1 MARKNNEL
9 RFLKTGGDLTLIA
22 GHKAK
27 AANGREMFRSSSG
40 QTYEAYKTLKLDEIT
55 PEQKERF
62 VNSYNDMLRRD
73 FDFQQAKDPNES
85 MKFRVYTF
93 DEIVI
98 SYIDDLKNLY

>member
-1 MARKNNEL
+1 MAKKNNEL
-9 RFLKTGGDLTLIA
+9 RFFKTGGNLALIT
-22 GHKAK
+22 GHKVK
-27 AANGREMFRSSSG
+27 AANGREMFRSSGG

-85 MKFRVYTF
+85 MKFKVYTF
-93 DEIVI
+93 DEII
-98 SYIDDLKNLY
+98 KSYIDDLKNLY